1 MWPGATGST
10 TMLGSLFGKGSS
22 QSSFV
27 FAPPLAATHSNCEC
41 GPCCL
46 SNPALAVAVRFP
58 AMPASGLGSSP
69 APELPASTAAHTVA
83 ATVRTDTL
91 SIRIL
96 ALPLLPLFCQVP
108 PAQSSP
114 ERAPTLPD
122 CRHAVHA

>member
-1 MWPGATGST
+1 MWPGAAGST
-10 TMLGSLFGKGSS
+10 TMLGSLFGNGSS

-27 FAPPLAATHSNCEC
+27 FAPPLVTTHSNCEC

-46 SNPALAVAVRFP
+46 SNPAPAVAVRFP

-69 APELPASTAAHTVA
+69 APEPPASTAAHTVA

-96 ALPLLPLFCQVP
+96 APLFSALQQVP
-108 PAQSSP
+108 PARWLP
-114 ERAPTLPD
+114 ERTPTLPD
-122 CRHAVHA
+122 CRRTVHA